1 MSALPLMHE
10 RYAMSVPP
18 VLRRRRSVVAV
29 LAALLVTTACV
40 GRPKEVSGQ
49 FPSFLPSSGNGVS
62 AVPTNVGGNSNTSGI
77 GAGLLQSPGSEPTAT
92 PAAGK

>member
-1 MSALPLMHE
+1 MSGDAI
-10 RYAMSVPP
+10 
-18 VLRRRRSVVAV
+18 LRRRRSVVVA
-29 LAALLVTTACV
+29 LAALLVMTACV

-77 GAGLLQSPGSEPTAT
+77 GAGLLQSPGSAPTAT

>member
-1 MSALPLMHE
+1 MS
-10 RYAMSVPP
+10 RDTI
-18 VLRRRRSVVAV
+18 LRQRRSVVVV
-29 LAALLVTTACV
+29 LAALLVMTACV

-77 GAGLLQSPGSEPTAT
+77 GAGLLQSPGSGPTAT
-92 PAAGK
+92 PAPSK